1 MIAFRIEAGALVSCP
16 HFGSR
21 MRIDRTPDP
30 APYPIPTLSP
40 RERRRA
46 ARQGTRG
53 RRGARRVAAERPYPW
68 PSPPAVDRYETF
80 VGHLFGSDMFPDV
93 MLYLPEG
100 QEPTPEH
107 GRMLLEALRRLLA

>member
-1 MIAFRIEAGALVSCP
+1 MIAFRIEAGALVPCP
-16 HFGSR
+16 DFGPR
-21 MRIDRTPDP
+21 MRTDRTPAF

-68 PSPPAVDRYETF
+68 PSPPAVDRYEAL
-80 VGHLFGSDMFPDV
+80 VGHLFGSDV

-100 QEPTPEH
+100 EKPTPEH
-107 GRMLLEALRRLLA
+107 GRMLLEALRRLPA

>member
-16 HFGSR
+16 DFGQR
-21 MRIDRTPDP
+21 MRTDRTPAF
-30 APYPIPTLSP
+30 APYHIPTLSP

-53 RRGARRVAAERPYPW
+53 RRGARRVSAVRSWTPV
-68 PSPPAVDRYETF
+68 PADRYEVL
-80 VGHLFGSDMFPDV
+80 VGHLFGSDV

-100 QEPTPEH
+100 QKPTPEH
-107 GRMLLEALRRLLA
+107 GRMLLEALRRLPD

>member
-16 HFGSR
+16 HFGPR
-21 MRIDRTPDP
+21 MRTDRTPAF

-68 PSPPAVDRYETF
+68 PSVPEANRYETF
-80 VGHLFGSDMFPDV
+80 VGHLFGSDVFPDV

-100 QEPTPEH
+100 EKPTSEH
-107 GRMLLEALRRLLA
+107 GRMLLEALRRLPA